1 MICEVVRCENKAA
14 RLAVCNGTSPLNPTE
29 QSVAHGAAGRAVFEI
44 NVVRRGP
51 VNGAVTWPES
61 SLIHSTRKVLVRQ
74 RETAGSR
81 KPSRLPSSL
90 NVAKPRTD
98 GFVVVVGSAAG
109 DSGSS
114 LTADFR

>member
-1 MICEVVRCENKAA
+1 MHTEPPIPRFA
-14 RLAVCNGTSPLNPTE
+14 NGERVS
-29 QSVAHGAAGRAVFEI
+29 G
-44 NVVRRGP
+44 GP
-51 VNGAVTWPES
+51 VIADVTWPES
-61 SLIHSTRKVLVRQ
+61 LLIYATPNVFVRQ

-90 NVAKPRTD
+90 NVAKPKTD

-114 LTADFR
+114 LTVDFR